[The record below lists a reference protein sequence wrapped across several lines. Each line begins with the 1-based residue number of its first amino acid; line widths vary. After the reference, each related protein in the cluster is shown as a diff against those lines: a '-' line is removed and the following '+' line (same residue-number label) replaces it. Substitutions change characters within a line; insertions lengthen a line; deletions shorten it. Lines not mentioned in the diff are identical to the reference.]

1 MKELLRNLG
10 AAVLGY
16 VAVAIVS
23 FVLPAI
29 MWWVLGPDG
38 AFRPDS
44 WDTSPAWN
52 AGWIVVALVGAAAG
66 GFVCAKVAANRH
78 GVWMLVALLL
88 AGGALS
94 LAFYVPAGE
103 GVRPAD
109 VGMMEGMG
117 SARNPVWLG
126 WLNLPLAAV
135 GALLG
140 GRIAGVRRFGGRA
153 SR

>member
-1 MKELLRNLG
+1 MKSVLRNLG

-23 FVLPAI
+23 FVLPTI
-29 MWWVLGPDG
+29 MWLVLGPDG

-52 AGWIVVALVGAAAG
+52 VGWILVAVVGAAAG
-66 GFVCAKVAANRH
+66 GFVCAKAAADRY
-78 GVWMLVALLL
+78 GVWILVALLL

-94 LAFYVPAGE
+94 LAFYVPTGE

-109 VGMMEGMG
+109 VGMMEGMA
-117 SARNPVWLG
+117 SARNPTWLG

-135 GALLG
+135 GVLLG
-140 GRIAGVRRFGGRA
+140 ARMARQD
-153 SR
+153 

>member
-1 MKELLRNLG
+1 MQSVLRNLG

-16 VAVAIVS
+16 VAVAVVS

-29 MWWVLGPDG
+29 MWLVLGPDG
-38 AFRPDS
+38 AFRPGS

-52 AGWIVVALVGAAAG
+52 AGWIVVAVVGAAAG
-66 GFVCAKVAANRH
+66 GFACAKVAADRY

-88 AGGALS
+88 VGGALS
-94 LAFYVPAGE
+94 LAFYVPAEAGA
-103 GVRPAD
+103 RPAD
-109 VGMMEGMG
+109 VDMMAGMS
-117 SARNPVWLG
+117 SARNPTWLG

-140 GRIAGVRRFGGRA
+140 ARLARQD
-153 SR
+153 

>member
-1 MKELLRNLG
+1 MKTPLRNVG

-23 FVLPAI
+23 FVLPMI
-29 MWWVLGPDG
+29 MWLVLGPDG
-38 AFRPDS
+38 SFRPDS

-52 AGWIVVALVGAAAG
+52 AGWIIVAVVGAAVG
-66 GFVCAKVAANRH
+66 GFVCAKVAADRY

-88 AGGALS
+88 VGAALS
-94 LAFYVPAGE
+94 LALYAPAGE

-109 VGMMEGMG
+109 VSMMEGMA
-117 SARNPVWLG
+117 SARSPTWLG
-126 WLNLPLAAV
+126 WLNLPLGAV

-140 GRIAGVRRFGGRA
+140 ARMARQD
-153 SR
+153 

>member
-1 MKELLRNLG
+1 MQSVLRNLG

-29 MWWVLGPDG
+29 MWLVLGPDG

-52 AGWIVVALVGAAAG
+52 AGWIVVAVAGAAAG
-66 GFVCAKVAANRH
+66 GFACAKVAADRY

-88 AGGALS
+88 VGGALS
-94 LAFYVPAGE
+94 LAFYVPAEAGA
-103 GVRPAD
+103 RPAD
-109 VGMMEGMG
+109 VDMMAGMS
-117 SARNPVWLG
+117 SARNPTWLG

-140 GRIAGVRRFGGRA
+140 ARL
-153 SR
+153 SRQD